1 MCATA
6 TPCWKHFDPRRRLSL
21 KSLLALF
28 LFAFTSPLRAA
39 EFELKD
45 GDRVVF
51 LGNTL
56 VEREQRYGFWEAA
69 LTSRYPDKKIIF
81 RNLGW
86 SGDTVFGEARAGFGD
101 VAHGFKQLK
110 ELTIELKPTVIFIA
124 YGTNESYEGKAGLA
138 KFTQGLETL
147 LDTLAVT
154 HARFVLFSPIPHED
168 MGRPLPDPT
177 VANENLAM
185 YRDAIK
191 AVAEKR
197 NIHFADLF
205 ELMGAGKI
213 TKRDKPLTDNG
224 MHLTSYGYR
233 QTTPLFLQSLG
244 MTTSASDPEPSET
257 LRNLIRE
264 KNQLYFYRWRPQNE
278 TYLFGFR
285 KHEQGRNAKEV
296 AEFDPLIAEKEKQ
309 IEAAKKMK

>member
-1 MCATA
+1 MKT
-6 TPCWKHFDPRRRLSL
+6 
-21 KSLLALF
+21 LLALF
-28 LFAFTSPLRAA
+28 TVLLTSHLPAA

-56 VEREQRYGFWEAA
+56 VEREQRYGHWEAA
-69 LTSRYPDKKIIF
+69 LTARNPDKKIVF

-110 ELTIELKPTVIFIA
+110 ELTIELKPTVIFVA
-124 YGTNESYEGKAGLA
+124 YGTNESYEGNAGLP
-138 KFTQGLETL
+138 KFIRGLETL

-154 HARFVLFSPIPHED
+154 QARFVLFSPIPHED
-168 MGRPLPDPT
+168 VGRPLPDPKK
-177 VANENLAM
+177 ANENLAL

-197 NIHFADLF
+197 KIHFADLF
-205 ELMGAGKI
+205 ELFGAGKI

-224 MHLTSYGYR
+224 MHLTGYGYR
-233 QTTPLFLQSLG
+233 ETTPLFLQSLG
-244 MTTSASDPEPSET
+244 ITTSSSDPEPSEA
-257 LRNLIRE
+257 LRNLIRD
-264 KNQLYFYRWRPQNE
+264 KNELYFYRWRPQNE

-285 KHEQGRNAKEV
+285 KHEQGKNAKEV
-296 AEFDPLIAEKEKQ
+296 AEFDPLIAEKEKR
-309 IEAAKKMK
+309 IEAAKKK

>member
-1 MCATA
+1 
-6 TPCWKHFDPRRRLSL
+6 L
-21 KSLLALF
+21 KILLALF
-28 LFAFTSPLRAA
+28 TVFLASPLQAA

-56 VEREQRYGFWEAA
+56 VEREQRYGHWEAA
-69 LTSRYPDKKIIF
+69 LTARNPDKKIVF

-110 ELTIELKPTVIFIA
+110 ELTIELKPTVIFVA
-124 YGTNESYEGKAGLA
+124 YGTNESYEGKAGLP
-138 KFTQGLETL
+138 KFTKGLETL

-154 HARFVLFSPIPHED
+154 KARFVLFSPIPHED
-168 MGRPLPDPT
+168 VGRPLPEPT
-177 VANENLAM
+177 KANENLAL

-191 AVAEKR
+191 SVAEKR
-197 NIHFADLF
+197 KIYFADLF
-205 ELMGAGKI
+205 DLFGAGKI

-224 MHLTSYGYR
+224 MHLTGYGYR

-244 MTTSASDPEPSET
+244 ITTSSSDPEPSEE
-257 LRNLIRE
+257 LRNLIRD
-264 KNQLYFYRWRPQNE
+264 KNELYFYRWRPQNE

-285 KHEQGRNAKEV
+285 KHEQGKNAKEV

-309 IEAAKKMK
+309 IEAAKKK